1 MYREGGRMG
10 FVGSGMRCRRFHNF
24 SKSSRNWC
32 EKITVE
38 PTKIRQTG
46 CFGNLFFYAVHRG
59 KLACIKVDVMKKNNA
74 RPADCLSDV
83 GKAHPQGIA
92 SAASQFF
99 LQPTKASKT
108 RYTSANTLQPQ
119 NTE

>member
-1 MYREGGRMG
+1 MT
-10 FVGSGMRCRRFHNF
+10 F
-24 SKSSRNWC
+24 
-32 EKITVE
+32 E
-38 PTKIRQTG
+38 PTNIRQTG

-59 KLACIKVDVMKKNNA
+59 KLACIKVDVMKKSNA

-83 GKAHPQGIA
+83 GKAYPQGIA

>member
-1 MYREGGRMG
+1 MVARRAHNPEVGG
-10 FVGSGMRCRRFHNF
+10 SIPPPATN
-24 SKSSRNWC
+24 
-32 EKITVE
+32 
-38 PTKIRQTG
+38 IRQAG
-46 CFGNLFFYAVHRG
+46 CFGDLFFYAVHRG

-83 GKAHPQGIA
+83 GKAHPQGIV

-99 LQPTKASKT
+99 LQPTKAART
-108 RYTSANTLQPQ
+108 VCTNANTLQPQ